1 VSTIAFPFFSERTMI
16 DSLMLRLAAYPQ
28 DGGTRPAAA
37 LPKFV
42 YIETQGLLNPGR
54 DWDNEIHPTPDG
66 FEKLA
71 VAFQNALVTQFP
83 GLP

>member
-1 VSTIAFPFFSERTMI
+1 MDKEGVYHSVSLLLGEI
-16 DSLMLRLAAYPQ
+16 DDRLHDSPTGDLSARCRY
-28 DGGTRPAAA
+28 TT
-37 LPKFV
+37 PKFV
-42 YIETQGLLNPGR
+42 YIETQGLLNPAR

-71 VAFQNALVTQFP
+71 VAFQNALMTQFP